1 MDVRMNMTSRI
12 CASLA
17 QQQVFCLVTIID
29 SGDPRLPVGRKA
41 IVRPDGRIEAPFG
54 IPDFDEALRAHAVQ
68 ALKERECATVE
79 VADKVFAF
87 LDCIAPDTKLLIC
100 GAGHIAM
107 PLARFSREVGFSV
120 TVLDDR
126 EDFAHPSRFP
136 GCRVIAEDYAP
147 ALRNMALGPSSYAV
161 VITRGHEHD
170 LDCLL
175 EILPKET
182 AYVGLI
188 GSRRRIGF
196 VLEELVQKGIARE
209 RCAEV
214 FTPIGLPIGAESPE
228 EIALAIAAE
237 LVCVRRKRA
246 SQARALKAAPGVA

>member
-1 MDVRMNMTSRI
+1 MNMTTKL
-12 CASLA
+12 CACLA
-17 QQQVFCLVTIID
+17 QQKIFCLATIIA

-41 IVRPDGRIEAPFG
+41 IVWPDGRMEESFG
-54 IPDFDEALRAHAVQ
+54 VLPVDKTLRDLAVKALAN
-68 ALKERECATVE
+68 RECATIEMTDTVS
-79 VADKVFAF
+79 VF
-87 LDCIAPDTKLLIC
+87 LDILAPDAKLLIC

-136 GCRVIAEDYAP
+136 GCTVIAEDYAP
-147 ALRNMALGPSSYAV
+147 ALRKMALGPATYTV

-196 VLEELVQKGIARE
+196 VLEELVQRGIARE
-209 RCAEV
+209 RCAEL

-237 LVCVRRKRA
+237 LVSVRRRRA
-246 SQARALKAAPGVA
+246 QKTRALRTAPGVA

>member
-1 MDVRMNMTSRI
+1 MNITPRI
-12 CASLA
+12 CDSLA
-17 QQQVFCLVTIID
+17 RQQVFCLATIVA

-41 IVRPDGRIEAPFG
+41 IIWPDGRMEDPLG
-54 IPDFDEALRAHAVQ
+54 IPDFDEALRARALQ
-68 ALKERECATVE
+68 ALKQRECATVE
-79 VADKVFAF
+79 VVDQISVF
-87 LDCIAPDTKLLIC
+87 LDCLAPDAKLLIC

-136 GCRVIAEDYAP
+136 GCRVIAEDYTP
-147 ALRNMALGPSSYAV
+147 ALRRMALGPSTYAV

-170 LDCLL
+170 MDCLL

-182 AYVGLI
+182 AYIGLI

-196 VLEELVQKGIARE
+196 VLEELAQKGIARE

-237 LVCVRRKRA
+237 LVSVRRKRA
-246 SQARALKAAPGVA
+246 PLTRTLRAAAGVA

>member
-1 MDVRMNMTSRI
+1 MNMTSRI
-12 CASLA
+12 CAYLA
-17 QQQVFCLVTIID
+17 QQQVFCLATIVD
-29 SGDPRLPVGRKA
+29 SGDPRLPVCYKA
-41 IVRPDGRIEAPFG
+41 IVRSDGRIEDPLG
-54 IPDFDEALRAHAVQ
+54 VPDFDEALRAHAVQ
-68 ALKERECATVE
+68 ALAERQCATVE
-79 VADKVFAF
+79 VVDKIFVF
-87 LDCIAPDTKLLIC
+87 LDCLAPDAKLLIC

-136 GCRVIAEDYAP
+136 GCRVIAEDYTP
-147 ALRNMALGPSSYAV
+147 ALRRMALGPSTYAV

-170 LDCLL
+170 LDCLM

-196 VLEELVQKGIARE
+196 VLEELAQKGIARE
-209 RCAEV
+209 RCTEV

-237 LVCVRRKRA
+237 LVCMRRKRA
-246 SQARALKAAPGVA
+246 PLTRTLRAATGVA